1 MNTNRIIEGTT
12 LMSIGVFCASVLVS
26 FALQSS
32 TAYAA
37 HGNQVA
43 VVELPA
49 VTITAKRMTA
59 AEKLAS
65 LKSEQAEAQGRG
77 N

>member
-1 MNTNRIIEGTT
+1 MNTNRVIEGTT

-26 FALQSS
+26 FALQTS
-32 TAYAA
+32 TAFAA
-37 HGNQVA
+37 HDSQVA
-43 VVELPA
+43 MVELPA
-49 VTITAKRMTA
+49 VTVTAKHLNA

-65 LKSEQAEAQGRG
+65 LKAEQATA

>member
-1 MNTNRIIEGTT
+1 MNTNRVIEGTT
-12 LMSIGVFCASVLVS
+12 LMSIGVFCASVLIS
-26 FALQSS
+26 FALQSN

-37 HGNQVA
+37 HNSQVA

-49 VTITAKRMTA
+49 VTITAKRLSA
-59 AEKLAS
+59 AEKLIS
-65 LKSEQAEAQGRG
+65 LRAEQAAG